1 MITLGTG
8 ELKRRSDINTLHP
21 PRKPPRTGSLANLTD
36 DDDLMTTGITIES
49 TANEQLGSEEEL
61 LHSQQI
67 DNNTNE
73 NEERSHD
80 DVIMSPAKLV
90 DEASNTIDKSHDELN
105 DTIVKSHDETDDT
118 DDTIVKS
125 HDETNN
131 TIDKSHD
138 EVNDTM
144 VKSHDETE
152 DTINKSHDEVND
164 TMVKSHDETKDTIDM
179 SNDEANDTI
188 DKSHDETKDTI
199 DKSHDEVNDT
209 IDKSHGEFNDM
220 IVDDP
225 NNKSHDTLDKSHDIP
240 SHVGPPVNNKSDID
254 QSLPDNSSV
263 SETNIISIETQSD
276 ENSQTHNLQTQ
287 AHSYNEQT
295 KEEKMNHIP
304 TVMASFSGEEGKK
317 TSSILYSRL
326 NIVTCGSIGCGVSNI
341 P

>member
-1 MITLGTG
+1 MGTG

-36 DDDLMTTGITIES
+36 DDLMTTTAIKS

-67 DNNTNE
+67 ENNTNE

-105 DTIVKSHDETDDT
+105 DTI
-118 DDTIVKS
+118 
-125 HDETNN
+125 
-131 TIDKSHD
+131 
-138 EVNDTM
+138 

-188 DKSHDETKDTI
+188 DKSHDEIK
-199 DKSHDEVNDT
+199 DT
-209 IDKSHGEFNDM
+209 IDKSHGEFNDT

-225 NNKSHDTLDKSHDIP
+225 NKSNDTLDKSHDIP
-240 SHVGPPVNNKSDID
+240 SHVEPPVNNK
-254 QSLPDNSSV
+254 SLPDNSSV
-263 SETNIISIETQSD
+263 SETTIKSIETQSD
-276 ENSQTHNLQTQ
+276 ENSQTQNTETQ
-287 AHSYNEQT
+287 AHSYN

-317 TSSILYSRL
+317 SRSILYSRL